1 MGEMVIMR
9 ATQPLAPPDCARVRE
24 AAIFDCCKWDPQ
36 VGDVSVLAPFA
47 LTLSHESWAELR
59 TLAEAL
65 AAETVAAEA
74 ELAKRPEFFAKLG
87 FGRALRHALLGKA
100 ASCARFMRFDF
111 HLTRQGWRISECNSD
126 VPGGFNEGSGFTA
139 LMAHELGGETCGDP
153 ALALAQAVAR
163 GKQEGP
169 VGLVHATAYADDRQV
184 MEFLARKLASLGV
197 ANQALSPDQIEWRQG
212 AAHARGM
219 PLGAL
224 LRFYPAEWMPS
235 LPRASRWPEFFSA
248 RTPAANAPRAL
259 LLQSKRWPLVWDQLK
274 TPLPTWRALLPET
287 RDPREAN
294 WRRDE
299 SWVLKPAFGRVGDGI
314 GLHGATPEKEWPK
327 IRRHAWWFPGSW
339 VAQRRF
345 ETLPIETALGPV
357 FPSLGVYVVDGRA
370 CGIYARCAKTPLIDQ
385 RSNEVAVLQQ
395 APEVAH
401 VGS

>member
-1 MGEMVIMR
+1 MVILR
-9 ATQPLAPPDCARVRE
+9 ATEPLASPDFARVRE

-47 LTLSHESWAELR
+47 LTLSRANWDELR
-59 TLAEAL
+59 KLAEAL
-65 AAETVAAEA
+65 AAETVAVEI
-74 ELAKRPEFFAKLG
+74 ELASRPELFAKLG
-87 FGRALRHALLGKA
+87 FGRALRQALLGEA
-100 ASCARFMRFDF
+100 VSCARFMRFDF

-126 VPGGFNEGSGFTA
+126 VPGGFNESSGFTA
-139 LMAHELGGETCGDP
+139 LMARELGGDSTGDP

-163 GKQEGP
+163 GKQDGP

-184 MEFLARKLASLGV
+184 MEFLGRKLASLGV
-197 ANQALSPDQIEWRQG
+197 AAQTLSPDQLDWQQG
-212 AAHARGM
+212 FAHARGLR
-219 PLGAL
+219 LGAL

-235 LPRASRWPEFFSA
+235 LPRQSRWREFFTA

-259 LLQSKRWPLVWDQLK
+259 LLQSKRWPLVWDHLK
-274 TPLPTWRALLPET
+274 SPLPNWRALLPET
-287 RDPREAN
+287 RDPREAD

-299 SWVLKPAFGRVGDGI
+299 NWVLKPAFGRVGDGI
-314 GLHGATPEKEWPK
+314 GLHGATLEKEWPK
-327 IRRHAWWFPGSW
+327 IRRRAWWFPGSW

-357 FPSLGVYVVDGRA
+357 YPSLGVYVIDGRA

-385 RSNEVAVLQQ
+385 RSHEIAVLLE

-401 VGS
+401 VGT